1 IRDRIR
7 RWKQK
12 DLQSLWNEFI
22 DHSREI
28 SSHSLKP
35 ARAPTKSDKLRS
47 CRNFAALGEYSNA
60 FRALHSQGRSTYD
73 KCTIDA
79 LKAKHPSEEEPKID
93 LESFNSHPRNPF
105 TKEEVIAYVQKLRR
119 SSSGGPDFFS
129 AQYLLDMIPFEVESG
144 VVSQWTQVAQLIGED
159 KVNVEGAAIA
169 YGARLIAIPKPDGS
183 PRPIAIGCLLRRTA
197 AAILSTRHK
206 HKVQQAVGAKQFG
219 INVPSGVEVFVHG
232 FKATVQWASKDKNRV
247 AVKVDFKNAFN
258 IIRRKKLLELVGSR
272 LPSLF
277 KYVHGCYVK
286 H

>member
-1 IRDRIR
+1 
-7 RWKQK
+7 
-12 DLQSLWNEFI
+12 
-22 DHSREI
+22 
-28 SSHSLKP
+28 
-35 ARAPTKSDKLRS
+35 
-47 CRNFAALGEYSNA
+47 
-60 FRALHSQGRSTYD
+60 
-73 KCTIDA
+73 
-79 LKAKHPSEEEPKID
+79 
-93 LESFNSHPRNPF
+93 
-105 TKEEVIAYVQKLRR
+105 
-119 SSSGGPDFFS
+119 
-129 AQYLLDMIPFEVESG
+129 MIPFEVESG

-232 FKATVQWASKDKNRV
+232 FKAAVQWASKDKNRV

-272 LPSLF
+272 IPSLF
-277 KYVHGCYVK
+277 KYVHGCYGK
-286 H
+286 HSSLFLPTGKTIPSCTGIQQGDPLSGALFAMVLADALENSLHNHACYWAAYHDDLTMAGTIDSVSSALVSIRNMCESHGLVVNLSKSERLSLTPPTDSNRGIRHCSSFTTTLASIAIGTPTDVDAVMEQK